1 MENTKKNGDDEIF
14 VVAPI
19 STGSGARG
27 NIPRSLRNNK
37 QHQADWE
44 LWAFIPQCEL
54 WQAVA
59 LSLDLEP
66 PKYSHEVRG
75 WPSEYER
82 RLKIATA
89 HIECKNLAHNKFGCE
104 NVNLPVFCA
113 WAQSLGWGLPD
124 KFPCAGATQPKAPS
138 AANTKKYLT
147 KQQIITAF
155 EGLHFDDKRWSKYL
169 ASPPEWL
176 KLCCKG
182 KGKPGDNSNS
192 SQWDPVL
199 IAVALNEPERGIS
212 VQKLD
217 AAFASKP
224 PLKHWADEWRDV
236 SEYLR

>member
-1 MENTKKNGDDEIF
+1 MENTKETGDDKNP

-19 STGSGARG
+19 STGAGTKP
-27 NIPRSLRNNK
+27 NIPRHLRNDK
-37 QHQADWE
+37 QRQADWE

-66 PKYSHEVRG
+66 PEYSHEVRG

-82 RLKIATA
+82 RLKIANA

-113 WAQSLGWGLPD
+113 WAQSLGWSLPGR
-124 KFPCAGATQPKAPS
+124 FPCAGATQPKAPS
-138 AANTKKYLT
+138 AANTKKYLS

-155 EGLHFDDKRWSKYL
+155 EGLHFTAEQWGKYL
-169 ASPPEWL
+169 ADAPKWL
-176 KLCCKG
+176 KACREQRGNKSASALWN
-182 KGKPGDNSNS
+182 PA
-192 SQWDPVL
+192 Q
-199 IAVALNEPERGIS
+199 IAVALTGSPGNIP
-212 VQKLD
+212 VKKLD
-217 AAFASKP
+217 AVFAAHSF
-224 PLKHWADEWRDV
+224 LKQWTDDWRDA

>member
-14 VVAPI
+14 VVTPI

-104 NVNLPVFCA
+104 NVNLTVFCA
-113 WAQSLGWGLPD
+113 WAQSLGWSLPD
-124 KFPCAGATQPKAPS
+124 RFPCAGATQPKAPP

-155 EGLHFDDKRWSKYL
+155 EGLHFTAEQWKKYL
-169 ASPPEWL
+169 ADTPKWL
-176 KLCCKG
+176 ETCREQRGSKSATALWN
-182 KGKPGDNSNS
+182 PA
-192 SQWDPVL
+192 L
-199 IAVALNEPERGIS
+199 IAVALTEPPRNIP
-212 VQKLD
+212 VKKLD
-217 AAFASKP
+217 AVFVAHSF
-224 PLKHWADEWRDV
+224 LKQWTDDWRDA